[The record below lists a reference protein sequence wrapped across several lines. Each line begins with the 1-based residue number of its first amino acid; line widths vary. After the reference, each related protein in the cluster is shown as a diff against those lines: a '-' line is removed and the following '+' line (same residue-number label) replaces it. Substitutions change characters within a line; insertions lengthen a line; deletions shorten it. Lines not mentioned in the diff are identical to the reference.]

1 MKLFHA
7 PRAINPERTFHFL
20 KAKGKLDAVEI
31 EEISIMK
38 MEHKTPE
45 YRALSPYSQVP
56 VLILDDGTKI
66 TESRAICT
74 YFEALFP
81 EPNLM
86 GNDAKEK
93 ALIEMWD
100 RRIEMMFL
108 VGFATW
114 FRNSSE
120 FMKELENRNF
130 LKPPRRRKRRC
141 GKPSLPS
148 MLTLQTKT
156 GLLLTAIQSLI
167 SLCIWC
173 AGLLASPVGS
183 RTKNMST
190 SARTINALQSG
201 SLSLQRRVRTEQL
214 AKPSSYRAA

>member
-7 PRAINPERTFHFL
+7 PRAVNPERTFHFL

-38 MEHKTPE
+38 MEHKGAD
-45 YRALSPYSQVP
+45 YRAVSPYSQVP
-56 VLILDDGTKI
+56 VLILDDGTPI

-86 GNDAKEK
+86 GHDPKEK

-108 VGFATW
+108 VSLATW

-120 FMKELENRNF
+120 FMKELE
-130 LKPPRRRKRRC
+130 KPQLPEAARKAEATVRKVVASFDAHLADKDWVAADRYSIADITLYLVC
-141 GKPSLPS
+141 GFAGVVGWKPHREHEHLGAHY
-148 MLTLQTKT
+148 Q
-156 GLLLTAIQSLI
+156 
-167 SLCIWC
+167 
-173 AGLLASPVGS
+173 
-183 RTKNMST
+183 
-190 SARTINALQSG
+190 
-201 SLSLQRRVRTEQL
+201 RVREQF
-214 AKPSSYRAA
+214 AEADKA